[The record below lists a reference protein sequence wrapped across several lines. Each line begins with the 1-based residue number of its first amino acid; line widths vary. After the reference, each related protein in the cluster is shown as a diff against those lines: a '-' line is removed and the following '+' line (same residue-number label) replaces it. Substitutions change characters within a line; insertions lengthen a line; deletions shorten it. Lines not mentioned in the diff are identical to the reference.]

1 MTFSATEI
9 LFAVLLFPT
18 VLLLINA
25 VYNLV
30 EAPRFSAAHSSGEH
44 TEKFISVL
52 IPARNEEK
60 NIAACLDSLCS
71 QNYSKYEIIVLDDQS
86 DDRTAE
92 IVKEY
97 SLRDTGIRLISG
109 KSLPSGWLGKNW
121 ACHQLSGEAKGEYL
135 LFIDADVTS
144 HPDTLKAANSILAL
158 YKPDM
163 LSIFPT
169 QTFTSFGDKFV
180 VPLMN
185 WLLLAFLPLK
195 LVYASRNGSFI
206 AANGQ
211 FIMISRETYKK
222 NGGHEAVKD
231 KVVEDMETARSVKN
245 SGGKVMTALGYD
257 MIYCRMY
264 PDFISSFKGFSKNF
278 FPGFN
283 MHPALFVLMILFF
296 EVLFLFP
303 IIAVFWEP
311 LFLVNVLAIVFIR
324 FSVSYL
330 SKAGILEN
338 IILHPFQMIVLL
350 AVGINSVYYTK
361 KKKNVWKGR
370 KF

>member
-1 MTFSATEI
+1 MSFSVTEI
-9 LFAVLLFPT
+9 LFAVLIFPT
-18 VLLLINA
+18 VILFINS
-25 VYNLV
+25 VYNLFT
-30 EAPRFSAAHSSGEH
+30 APRFSAAHSKGVH

-60 NIAACLDSLCS
+60 NIAACLDSLCA
-71 QNYSKYEIIVLDDQS
+71 QNYSNFEIIVLDDQS

-92 IVKEY
+92 IVKDY
-97 SLRDTGIRLISG
+97 SLRKTPIRLISG
-109 KSLPSGWLGKNW
+109 KPLPSGWLGKNW

-135 LFIDADVTS
+135 LFMDADVTF
-144 HPDTLKAANSILAL
+144 HPDTLKTANSFIAR
-158 YKPDM
+158 YKTDM
-163 LSIFPT
+163 LSSFPT
-169 QTFTSFGDKFV
+169 QNFTSFGDKFV

-211 FIMISRETYKK
+211 FIMISREVYKK
-222 NGGHEAVKD
+222 TGGHEAVKD

-245 SGGKVMTALGYD
+245 SGGRVMTALGYD
-257 MIYCRMY
+257 MINCRMY
-264 PDFISSFKGFSKNF
+264 PDFISSYKGFSKNF
-278 FPGFN
+278 YPGFN
-283 MHPALFVLMILFF
+283 MHPALFVLMILSF
-296 EVLFLFP
+296 EVLFLLP
-303 IIAVFWEP
+303 IILVFWEL
-311 LFLVNVLAIVFIR
+311 LFLVNILIIVFIR
-324 FSVSYL
+324 FSVSFL
-330 SKAGILEN
+330 SKAGIFEN

-370 KF
+370 TF